1 MILVRHGQSE
11 FNVIYGATRRD
22 PGIRD
27 PGLTD
32 LGRRQA
38 SEAADLLRA
47 HGVRRLIAS
56 PYARALE
63 TAELIAGALD
73 LPVAVE
79 PLVRE
84 RRAFSCDVGT
94 PRSELGR
101 RWPGLDI
108 AHLDEQWWPDAEESE
123 DEVARRGADFRAAM
137 QTVRDWAE
145 IAVITHWGFIRG
157 LTGQRLGNCETLRF
171 DPNAAPD
178 AAPNTAANPTKATAP
193 TMEVARPRDP

>member
-11 FNVIYGATRRD
+11 FNVVYGATRRD

-38 SEAADLLRA
+38 SEAAEQLRA

-56 PYARALE
+56 PYTRALE

-94 PRSELGR
+94 SRAELGR

-123 DEVARRGADFRAAM
+123 DDVARRGADFRAAM

-145 IAVITHWGFIRG
+145 IAVITHWGFIRA
-157 LTGQRLGNCETLRF
+157 LTGRRLGNCETLRF
-171 DPNAAPD
+171 DPNAA
-178 AAPNTAANPTKATAP
+178 ANAVANAENVSAP
-193 TMEVARPRDP
+193 TMEVARPRES

>member
-11 FNVIYGATRRD
+11 FNVVYGETRRD

-27 PGLTD
+27 PGLTE

-38 SEAADLLRA
+38 REAAELLRG
-47 HGVRRLIAS
+47 HGIRRLIAS

-63 TAELIAGALD
+63 TAELIAGALG
-73 LPVAVE
+73 LAVTVE

-101 RWPGLDI
+101 RWTGLDF
-108 AHLDEQWWPDAEESE
+108 AHLDEQWWPDGEESE
-123 DEVARRGADFRAAM
+123 TEVARRGADFRAGM
-137 QTVRDWAE
+137 LKVHDWAE
-145 IAVITHWGFIRG
+145 IAVITHWGFVRG
-157 LTGQRLGNCETLRF
+157 LTGELLGNCETLRF
-171 DPNAAPD
+171 DPFVTA
-178 AAPNTAANPTKATAP
+178 TAAADAV
-193 TMEVARPRDP
+193 EVARRRDP